1 MLRAAAQGRADAAA
15 LLLPW
20 RDVGGCLLHTLVV
33 SELQGWLRK
42 GCAVRVPH
50 PRPAVWDRGT
60 PGRLPPKRCA
70 AGTVSTAADALRRGL
85 QKIDKE
91 VADAIAALEKEKEAA
106 LASLDTQVRDPAT
119 PAALLASVHRTV
131 HLLWLHGSW
140 VQRRARC
147 APALSALYVPCR
159 WTSWP
164 ARSCSACCQRASRSE
179 PAWERGGGALSV
191 CCRAI

>member
-119 PAALLASVHRTV
+119 PCCT
-131 HLLWLHGSW
+131 
-140 VQRRARC
+140 
-147 APALSALYVPCR
+147 PCE
-159 WTSWP
+159 
-164 ARSCSACCQRASRSE
+164 RASDSVFAVA
-179 PAWERGGGALSV
+179 AWVLGAAQSSLRACAERAL
-191 CCRAI
+191 RALQVDQLAGEILQRVLPEGVKI